1 MATINDLPF
10 SLSQLQE
17 AVEDGL
23 VTARPHDVYP
33 YTIYNYSDVVQFS
46 RAWNDVTLNCRGLIL
61 DHNGNIIARPW
72 KKFFNLGE
80 TNLQIQFDDPV
91 EVMDKVDGS
100 LGILYPTPDGT
111 YAISTRGSMHSEQAE
126 HATELWKN
134 KYASYLDATLHSA
147 DTSSW
152 EFTYLFEIIFKENRI
167 VLDYGDMDDL
177 VLLGAVNRKTGYY
190 YGPREAKAFLGWFGP
205 VVEVMDF
212 NTLSE
217 ANKNITRPNAEG
229 YVVRSHNFM
238 VKVKQPGYIELHRL
252 RFNMTPKRIW
262 EALSTG
268 ADLES
273 IVAPLPD
280 EFQDAILEI
289 GEDFL
294 EKYRE
299 IALVIA
305 RDSQELAEYK
315 DDRKIF
321 AQHASKKRHPGA
333 LFSVL
338 DGKVEAVDA
347 YIWKMIKPRGD
358 E

>member
-177 VLLGAVNRKTGYY
+177 VLLGAVNRETGYY

-238 VKVKQPGYIELHRL
+238 VKVKQPDYVLAHRVVTNLSEKFVWKHFSSGGELY
-252 RFNMTPKRIW
+252 
-262 EALSTG
+262 
-268 ADLES
+268 DL
-273 IVAPLPD
+273 IKDIPD
-280 EFQDAILEI
+280 EFYSYVTDISVPLLAEFDKLKQECYDCFNLIESEI
-289 GEDFL
+289 GTADRKKF
-294 EKYRE
+294 
-299 IALVIA
+299 A
-305 RDSQELAEYK
+305 ELAMK
-315 DDRKIF
+315 
-321 AQHASKKRHPGA
+321 SKHRA
-333 LFSVL
+333 AMFSIL
-338 DGKVEAVDA
+338 DKKSIDSYVWGLL
-347 YIWKMIKPRGD
+347 KP
-358 E
+358 